1 MSGGEAA
8 VIAPTIE
15 TPIKRR
21 SRLGEKMVPYL
32 FISPWILGFI
42 FFTLGPLVFSLV
54 MSFFDWPVVGQRRF
68 VGFENYETML
78 FDDPLFWH
86 SLGVTLRFAAIFVPF
101 NIILSLLLA
110 VLLNQKVFGSG
121 FFRTAFY
128 LPSVISGVAL
138 VTIWSWIY
146 SHEFGLLNF
155 MLSLIGIKGP
165 NWLGDPNWSLFS
177 IIIASLWGLGGT
189 MLILLTGLQSIPKEL
204 YEAARMS
211 GVPGWAQLVHIT
223 VPMLSPMLLFTF
235 ITSIISAF
243 QQLTIALL
251 LTGGGPREST
261 YFFAMYIYDNA
272 FKYFEMGYA
281 AANSW
286 VMFLI
291 ILALSMIVL
300 KSSSAWVHY
309 EGEVKKT
316 RGDNNA

>member
-1 MSGGEAA
+1 MVMAHA
-8 VIAPTIE
+8 IE
-15 TPIKRR
+15 TPKKRR
-21 SRLGEKMVPYL
+21 SRLGEKIVPYL
-32 FISPWILGFI
+32 FISPWILGFF

-54 MSFFDWPVVGQRRF
+54 MSFFDWPVVGERRF
-68 VGFENYETML
+68 VGFDNYETML

-86 SLGVTLRFAAIFVPF
+86 SLGVTLRFAAIFVPL
-101 NIILSLLLA
+101 NIVLSLLLA

-138 VTIWSWIY
+138 VTIWAWIY

-155 MLSLIGIKGP
+155 MLSLVGVKGP

-211 GVPGWAQLVHIT
+211 GVPGWAQLIHIT
-223 VPMLSPMLLFTF
+223 IPMLSPMLLFTF

-291 ILALSMIVL
+291 VLALSMLVL

>member
-1 MSGGEAA
+1 MFL
-8 VIAPTIE
+8 TQE
-15 TPIKRR
+15 TPVLKASRQRR
-21 SRLGEKMVPYL
+21 SHWLETLTPYL
-32 FISPWILGFI
+32 FISPWILGFF

-54 MSFFDWPVVGQRRF
+54 MSFFDWPVVGERRF
-68 VGFENYETML
+68 VGLDNYSLML
-78 FDDPLFWH
+78 THDPLFWH
-86 SLGVTLRFAAIFVPF
+86 SLGVTVKFAAIFVPF
-101 NIILSLLLA
+101 NIVLSLLLA
-110 VLLNQKVFGSG
+110 VLLDQKVVGSG

-138 VTIWSWIY
+138 VMIWSWIY

-155 MLSLIGIKGP
+155 MLSLAGIKGP
-165 NWLGDPNWSLFS
+165 NWLGDPNWALFA

-211 GVPGWAQLVHIT
+211 GVPAWAQLIHIT

-243 QQLTIALL
+243 QQLTLALL

-291 ILALSMIVL
+291 VLALSMIVL
-300 KSSSAWVHY
+300 RSSAAWVHY
-309 EGEVKKT
+309 EGEVKKK
-316 RGDNNA
+316 RSRKNG